1 MFIKSHLY
9 KATLVLLVSLI
20 MGACAPV
27 FVPAHEQTIKHF
39 DTNLAQMIVQELT
52 DEDALVR
59 ANAIL
64 QLSQFG
70 AQASQYGPELVA
82 ATQDPAAEVRVAAAF
97 ALGAVGASVE
107 PTIPTLLALMTDPNE
122 PVEVRYSAIRVLGN
136 LGSFGDTGIAALGT
150 LVAEDPDDNIRWAA
164 VDALS
169 RMGERPDSEAISDLI
184 PVLIDA
190 LQDPS
195 WSVANGASE
204 LLAALGEES
213 AGLMIADLKAN
224 RDWGRRGAVL
234 ATLARMPEIGAPLL
248 GAILAEPD
256 PGNELTVLSAAWLSQ
271 MGQPG
276 LVQLAASADLNV
288 SRRHIAIAALP
299 QFGEQGVQKLSEI
312 AETASL
318 PLVRNN
324 AIKALGATG
333 ITALP
338 DLEHLFRDATTSQQR
353 QWIIKQALVPMG
365 APATLLLIELLE
377 SSASDPETQK
387 VILTA
392 LENLMASPGVTI
404 PSLLSISQDAQVDSS
419 VRAAALKALAAHGP
433 IAQDSIHVLQ
443 TLTTTEAESDEVRS
457 AAIRALG
464 HVGPGRPEVIQSL
477 LDLLARCDA
486 VAVSS
491 AQALGEMGILAQ
503 SAVPGLLDA
512 LNCTTNPVLQ
522 SAAIAA
528 LGRIRPL
535 SAQVLDVLAE
545 KLANPGS
552 DQAVVEAAAESL
564 AQVGPAAA
572 PLLLAALASSSTPPG
587 ARQQAANA
595 LASMGA
601 MAAPGL
607 VDLLKN
613 SQLSGETHALAQ
625 DALAKMKR
633 QSLPFLIQALRGGDL
648 PVRQRILNTLYKI
661 GPHAFE
667 GFQWAMQDTD
677 LVVSD
682 EELDRIF
689 GTLYANDD
697 ATEIVSGMAVPEALP
712 FLISTMTVTGT
723 IEDRR
728 QAPIALGFIG
738 PEAAPAAPVLAL
750 ALSDGDP
757 VFRCDAALAL
767 LLIGPASKGAATTAL
782 AETLDG
788 TQADVLCQVDS
799 DSKRMI
805 RIRKPIGYELL
816 LDEILAS
823 SNQDKVSLQHLAL
836 YALMSQG
843 EDAAAAVPAL
853 VNALKTP
860 STRRLAAEALG
871 QAGAAAHP
879 FLLEILQPPTT
890 MSGAPGQDAA
900 LSGLNN
906 DLRRSA
912 AYALLRSSAELEPTA
927 SEALKQIL
935 QDQTENP
942 HVQSM
947 VMMALRV
954 QGRPFNNRYSGDE
967 APVPVASSCPAG
979 LEKDLSGVHLIGYD
993 HYLDRCAYTEPAP
1006 APSWKKVFQWL
1017 VSTWKRR

>member
-1 MFIKSHLY
+1 MFIKSHLH
-9 KATLVLLVSLI
+9 KVTIVLLVSLI
-20 MGACAPV
+20 MGACVPV
-27 FVPAHEQTIKHF
+27 PLPTPDQTTKKSNSNQSQAYIQK
-39 DTNLAQMIVQELT
+39 MT

-59 ANAIL
+59 ANAGF
-64 QLSQFG
+64 QLSQLG
-70 AQASQYGPELVA
+70 AQASQYVPELVV
-82 ATQDPAAEVRVAAAF
+82 ATQDPAAEVRIVAAF
-97 ALGAVGASVE
+97 ALGEVGASAE
-107 PTIPTLLALMTDPNE
+107 QTIPTLLALITDPNE
-122 PVEVRYSAIRVLGN
+122 PVEVRYSAIRALSN

-169 RMGERPDSEAISDLI
+169 KMGEEPDSDAIKDLI

-190 LQDPS
+190 LQYPS
-195 WSVANGASE
+195 WSVANSASE

-213 AGLMIADLKAN
+213 ADLMIADLKAN
-224 RDWGRRGAVL
+224 SDWGRRGAIL
-234 ATLARMPEIGAPLL
+234 ATLARMPEVGAPRL
-248 GAILAEPD
+248 GAILAESNPA
-256 PGNELTVLSAAWLSQ
+256 NELTVLSAAWLSQ

-276 LVQLAASADLNV
+276 FEQVAASADLPI

-299 QFGEQGVQKLSEI
+299 QFGEQAVQKLSEI

-318 PLVRNN
+318 SLVRNN

-333 ITALP
+333 VTALP
-338 DLEHLFRDATTSQQR
+338 ALAHLFRDATTPQQR
-353 QWIIKQALVPMG
+353 QWIVEQALAPMG
-365 APATLLLIELLE
+365 APATILLVELLE
-377 SSASDPETQK
+377 SSASDPEKQK
-387 VILTA
+387 VILAA
-392 LENLMASPGVTI
+392 LEDLTASPEATI
-404 PSLLSISQDAQVDSS
+404 PSLLSISQDTQVDSS

-433 IAQDSIHVLQ
+433 NAQDSIHVLQ
-443 TLTTTEAESDEVRS
+443 TLAATEAEPDEVRS

-464 HVGPGRPEVIQSL
+464 YVGPGRPEVIPNL

-491 AQALGEMGILAQ
+491 AQALGEMGFLAQ

-512 LNCTTNPVLQ
+512 LICTTDPVMQ

-535 SAQVLDVLAE
+535 SAPVLDALTD
-545 KLANPGS
+545 KLASPGS

-564 AQVGPAAA
+564 AQMGPAAA
-572 PLLLAALASSSTPPG
+572 PLLLAALASSSTPPT
-587 ARQQAANA
+587 ARQQAADA
-595 LASMGA
+595 LISMGA
-601 MAAPGL
+601 VAALGL
-607 VDLLKN
+607 VDLLED
-613 SQLSGETHALAQ
+613 SQLPSETHALAQ

-633 QSLPFLIQALRGGDL
+633 QSLPFLFQALRGGDL
-648 PVRQRILNTLYKI
+648 PVRQRILDTLYKI

-667 GFQWAMQDTD
+667 GFQWAMQDPD
-677 LVVSD
+677 LVVSN

-689 GTLYANDD
+689 GKFDANDD

-728 QAPIALGFIG
+728 QVPFALSFIG
-738 PEAAPAAPVLAL
+738 PEAAPAVPVLAL
-750 ALSDGDP
+750 ALSDSDP

-767 LLIGPASKGAATTAL
+767 LLIGPTGGGTATTAL
-782 AETLDG
+782 AAALDE

-805 RIRKPIGYELL
+805 RIRKPISYELL

-823 SNQDKVSLQHLAL
+823 SNQDKVSLQHLLL
-836 YALMSQG
+836 YVLMTQD
-843 EDAAAAVPAL
+843 EDAAAAVPVL
-853 VNALKTP
+853 VTALKTP

-879 FLLEILQPPTT
+879 FLLEILKPTIT
-890 MSGAPGQDAA
+890 APGAPGQDEA

-912 AYALLRSSAELEPTA
+912 AYALLRSSAELEPAA

-947 VMMALRV
+947 VMMALRA
-954 QGRPFNNRYSGDE
+954 QGRPFSNRYSGDE
-967 APVPVASSCPAG
+967 APVPVASSCPAW

-1006 APSWKKVFQWL
+1006 APSWKKVFNWL
-1017 VSTWKRR
+1017 VSTWKR